1 MFQVRV
7 AIRTLSRN
15 RAVALAVILTIGLS
29 LAATT
34 ALFSVVDGLLFR
46 PLPFHES
53 ERIVHIAASAQ
64 VFQRMPVEGRRIR
77 EILATTPLIDTRT
90 LVQSGGVFD
99 EGSEA
104 LIDWRLRP
112 VRVSPEF
119 FSLLGVRPAIGRA
132 LTDVDARQNPR
143 PVILSDAVW
152 RTRFGGAPG
161 IVGRVVVIPGTVGD
175 RGWVVVGVM
184 PPGFSFPAGSN
195 IWVLHESAL
204 PPFGPDYARLA
215 AGTTIDTVRRL
226 LPNVTITPLREH
238 VRPREAMALA
248 LVFVASGGL
257 VVVAWIQLA
266 GLALA
271 YVTGRR
277 REIGVYLAL
286 GAGRLWIA
294 TQFAIEGVLLVI
306 AALLVGLGLA
316 IPMTTAIVAVLPSS
330 VTIGQ
335 LVQPDARAALFAAL
349 MAAFGLV
356 CAFVV
361 PLRIVAIARPNQFL
375 RLRDRDE
382 IRGRP
387 TQIRNLLLVGQVA
400 LTTAIAYGGA
410 TASLD
415 YVRAR
420 NRDLGFSPDALV
432 AVAIPETEASS
443 SSAGQEVE
451 RRSASQAAETLQA
464 LRRLPGV
471 TSATF
476 ASFFPLDYYRNTR
489 PIVMPHDRSRE
500 FQVVQYSASVG
511 LTDILGLTILAG
523 REPPPEEIPLSG
535 TSVHAL
541 VNKTFADQLGFAGGP
556 VGQSLVGPFGQ
567 PTYRIF
573 GVIENIAE
581 NDPDQPV
588 RPSLY
593 VFSHPSRYDF
603 TLLARLQPPIP
614 TDASILD
621 VFNHNWGRSRA
632 PRRVVHL
639 DDVVL
644 EATARHRAR
653 AVLLGTIAVITIP
666 LMTIGIIGTV
676 SHSFKQRIRP
686 IAIAIVLG
694 ADVGHLRRQLVTG
707 SLLPTLIGIGL
718 GSGGGV
724 LMTQAMSAVMSGRL
738 PASGLAA
745 GMTAAVV
752 VIAALTSAMWATR
765 HIRTLNPATLLR
777 DS

>member
-1 MFQVRV
+1 VFQVRV
-7 AIRTLSRN
+7 ALRTLSRN
-15 RAVALAVILTIGLS
+15 RAVALGVILTIGLS
-29 LAATT
+29 LGAMT

-90 LVQSGGVFD
+90 LAQSGGVFD

-104 LIDWRLRP
+104 LTEWRLRP

-119 FSLLGVRPAIGRA
+119 FSLLRVRPAIGRA
-132 LTDVDARQNPR
+132 LAAVDDRQNPR

-152 RTRFGGAPG
+152 RTRFGADSG
-161 IVGRVVVIPGTVGD
+161 IVNRVVTIPGTVGD
-175 RGWVVVGVM
+175 REWVVVGVM
-184 PPGFSFPAGSN
+184 PSGFSFPAGSN
-195 IWVLHESAL
+195 IWVLHESA
-204 PPFGPDYARLA
+204 PAPFGPDYARLG

-238 VRPREAMALA
+238 VRPREGIALA

-257 VVVAWIQLA
+257 VVIAWIQLA
-266 GLALA
+266 GLAMA

-277 REIGVYLAL
+277 KEIAVYLAL
-286 GAGRLWIA
+286 GAGRVRVA
-294 TQFAIEGVLLVI
+294 TQFAIEGLLLAI
-306 AALLVGLGLA
+306 AALLLGLGLV
-316 IPMTTAIVAVLPSS
+316 IPMTSAIVAVLPSS
-330 VTIGQ
+330 VTMGQ
-335 LVQPDARAALFAAL
+335 LVQPDARAALFASS
-349 MAAFGLV
+349 MAAIGLLCV
-356 CAFVV
+356 FVV

-375 RLRDRDE
+375 RLRDHAE

-387 TQIRNLLLVGQVA
+387 TQIRNLLLIGQVA

-420 NRDLGFSPDALV
+420 NRDLGFSPDGLV

-443 SSAGQEVE
+443 SSE
-451 RRSASQAAETLQA
+451 RPQAERQSASQAAETLQA

-471 TSATF
+471 RSAIF

-500 FQVVQYSASVG
+500 FQVVQYSASAG
-511 LTDILGLTILAG
+511 LTDILGLTILVG
-523 REPPPEEIPLSG
+523 REPPADEIPLSG
-535 TSVHAL
+535 TSAHVL

-556 VGQSLVGPFGQ
+556 VGQSLVGPFGE

-573 GVIENIAE
+573 GVIENLAE
-581 NDPDQPV
+581 TDPDQPV
-588 RPSLY
+588 RPSVY
-593 VFSHPSRYDF
+593 VFRHASRYDF
-603 TLLARLQPPIP
+603 TLLARLHPPIP

-621 VFNHNWGRSRA
+621 VFNQNWGRSRA

-666 LMTIGIIGTV
+666 LMAIGIVGTV
-676 SHSFKQRIRP
+676 SHSFKQRTRS
-686 IAIAIVLG
+686 IAIAIALG

-707 SLLPTLIGIGL
+707 SLWPTLIGIGL

-724 LMTQAMSAVMSGRL
+724 LLTQAMSAVMTGRL
-738 PASGLAA
+738 PASGAA
-745 GMTAAVV
+745 AAMTAGVLV
-752 VIAALTSAMWATR
+752 MAALASAMWATR
-765 HIRTLNPATLLR
+765 DIRTLNPAALLR